1 MLKCVRLTGIFTH
14 SCSVF
19 LGEGGH
25 GWQGALTDGESV
37 KDPMMNTHRLVFP
50 KHAVGTQLGEPDIEE
65 IMALCLQGGR
75 KERKQQTRIQ

>member
-14 SCSVF
+14 CCSVF
-19 LGEGGH
+19 LGERCH

-50 KHAVGTQLGEPDIEE
+50 EHTVGTQLGEPDIEE
-65 IMALCLQGGR
+65 IMALCLAGR
-75 KERKQQTRIQ
+75 VKQHTGIQ